1 MKSPIVKVAIVF
13 IAGILV
19 SRIFWFLGFLPNA
32 FKYIISPGNCRGYQ
46 TKTIQMYLCSAS
58 VAFRTLIGPILFMV
72 LIFFFRKFIFM
83 YVKKLKPL
91 IPNEYHFVINPLV
104 ATLIFTILW
113 SGSHYNTSNTI
124 GIVGQKYFPV
134 VVALFT
140 YATTTYYTLLQE
152 KLVDFFKKR
161 DTIPRT
167 LRYVIAFLIPLFLS
181 LIITFQDRVSS
192 VALKEQFIVI
202 VSLVSGYLVLIPQKG
217 NINLRKLR

>member
-1 MKSPIVKVAIVF
+1 MKNPIVKIV
-13 IAGILV
+13 IVLISGILV
-19 SRIFWFLGFLPNA
+19 SRIFWFLGFLPNL
-32 FKYIISPGNCRGYQ
+32 FKYIISPGNCTAYD

-83 YVKKLKPL
+83 GINKLKPL
-91 IPNEYHFVINPLV
+91 IPKEYHFIINPLV

-113 SGSHYNTSNTI
+113 SGSHFNTSDKV

-140 YATTTYYTLLQE
+140 FATTTYYTFLQE
-152 KLVDFFKKR
+152 NLKEFFIKR
-161 DTIPRT
+161 DAIPRS

-192 VALKEQFIVI
+192 VAIKEQFIVI
-202 VSLVSGYLVLIPQKG
+202 VSLISGYLVLIPQKG